1 MTNQDLDNIIRST
14 CNLTEGALGH
24 WKFEINEVGFM
35 CMTDENF
42 NRMRIISP
50 IIKLDDI
57 GEQELLECMEANF
70 HTALD
75 ARYATSDGVLWAAFI
90 HPLNELTEAQVM
102 DAISQVHSCV
112 KTFGNSYTSG
122 NLIFPK
128 SDENS

>member
-1 MTNQDLDNIIRST
+1 MTNQSLDNIIRST
-14 CNLTEGALGH
+14 CNFTEGAIGH

-35 CMTDENF
+35 CMTDESF

-57 GEQELLECMEANF
+57 GQQELLECMEANF

-75 ARYATSDGVLWAAFI
+75 ARYAISDGVLWAAFI
-90 HPLNELTEAQVM
+90 HPLLELTEAQVM

-112 KTFGNSYTSG
+112 KTFGNTYSSG
-122 NLIFPK
+122 HLIFPK
-128 SDENS
+128 SDDNS